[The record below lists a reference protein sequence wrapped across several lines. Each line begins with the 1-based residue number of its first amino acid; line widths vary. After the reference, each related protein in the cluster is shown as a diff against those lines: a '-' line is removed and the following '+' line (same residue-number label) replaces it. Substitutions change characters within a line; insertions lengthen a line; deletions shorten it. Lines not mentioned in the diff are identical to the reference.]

1 MKRVKVVLW
10 CAASK
15 RSTPGRTWLLSH
27 PTTTESSFRISLL
40 SYRTECVAFLTPK
53 PQLLT
58 TTSSSFIFT
67 HLPLW
72 LRYQCLLPSTSY
84 WTVILASQRLSR
96 SPWQPLPG
104 KVFKPQTTAGW
115 CHTWLFMFPGSAA
128 MAEYSRWEFTSPPW
142 LGGFSVMWRQARSGA
157 PHRINTL

>member
-10 CAASK
+10 CVASK

-27 PTTTESSFRISLL
+27 PTMTESSFKISLL

-53 PQLLT
+53 SQLLI
-58 TTSSSFIFT
+58 TTSSSFIVT

-72 LRYQCLLPSTSY
+72 LRYRCLLPSTVY

-104 KVFKPQTTAGW
+104 KVFKPQTTRRLMSHMTIYVSWFCCNGW
-115 CHTWLFMFPGSAA
+115 VLTLGVYITA
-128 MAEYSRWEFTSPPW
+128 MTRLVFCDVET
-142 LGGFSVMWRQARSGA
+142 G
-157 PHRINTL
+157 T